1 MSLTS
6 SSSSSSSSS
15 SLLSGVKRL
24 DVSRGGDS
32 SSASMGKRAPGASS
46 GGVVPDKAEAF
57 EEFKTQD
64 GAEVNRQLKENVTAL
79 KDKKLAQKDLAT
91 RINAVKSEIDAIQ
104 TQVLLTICHLLCARS
119 DSWPQLD
126 LKRRD
131 ADPDGGAGLVDEEEF
146 AIVKSMKEKK
156 KMYRDSFEELKQIK
170 SEVEYL
176 NRLVDQCR
184 SKLVPR
190 RPALPAARIFSIC
203 FLAGS

>member
-1 MSLTS
+1 LSLRFSGLTS
-6 SSSSSSSSS
+6 
-15 SLLSGVKRL
+15 LLLGVRRL
-24 DVSRGGDS
+24 DPSRGGDS
-32 SSASMGKRAPGASS
+32 STPSAGKRPQGASS

-79 KDKKLAQKDLAT
+79 KDKKVAQKDLAT

-104 TQVLLTICHLLCARS
+104 SQVSVLARCWLSECS
-119 DSWPQLD
+119 DALKQLD
-126 LKRRD
+126 TKRRD
-131 ADPDGGAGLVDEEEF
+131 ADADASGLVDEEEF

-156 KMYRDSFEELKQIK
+156 KIYRDSFEELKQIK

-184 SKLVPR
+184 SKLVQCNPF
-190 RPALPAARIFSIC
+190 PAVFQFFSTH
-203 FLAGS
+203 FVVGS